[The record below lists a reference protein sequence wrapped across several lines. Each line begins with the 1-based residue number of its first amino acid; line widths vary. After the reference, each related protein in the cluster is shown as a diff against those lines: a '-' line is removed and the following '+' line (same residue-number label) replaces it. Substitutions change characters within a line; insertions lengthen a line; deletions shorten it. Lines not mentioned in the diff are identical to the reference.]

1 MGQGDSLT
9 FGFEPALHRV
19 FPGGPICRVV
29 PISRGSL
36 IGGKHHQS
44 THFVESGGAKPNR
57 LFILP
62 ESTARATSPAEKY
75 LTVGFPV
82 SCLG

>member
-19 FPGGPICRVV
+19 FPGGPFAEGVPFAGWFPFPVV

-36 IGGKHHQS
+36 SGGKHHQS
-44 THFVESGGAKPNR
+44 THFVESGGCQA
-57 LFILP
+57 
-62 ESTARATSPAEKY
+62 ESTVYSSRIN
-75 LTVGFPV
+75 G
-82 SCLG
+82 

>member
-36 IGGKHHQS
+36 SGGKHHQS
-44 THFVESGGAKPNR
+44 THFVESGGCQA
-57 LFILP
+57 
-62 ESTARATSPAEKY
+62 ESTVYSSRIN
-75 LTVGFPV
+75 G
-82 SCLG
+82 